1 MTSDP
6 PAFARRF
13 PNLALSRLGCEVVAA
28 SDEFFAS
35 KERIISPV
43 PPVFVADKFD
53 HHGKW
58 MDGWETRRRRAP
70 GNDWCVLRLGR
81 PARVFGADIDTAHF
95 TGNHPPAA
103 QLEAAANRPANFEKA
118 KWAPLA
124 PRQALGP
131 NASHFIPMDDSVHP
145 TPRQW
150 LRLSI
155 FPDGG
160 IARLRI
166 FGLFAP
172 EKKPAGETDL
182 AAMMNGAR
190 IVAASDSHFGAPEN
204 LLAPGRGENMG
215 DGWETRRRREPG
227 FDWVIVA
234 LARPGI
240 IRRAEVDTAH
250 FKGNFPAACALRAVL
265 APDADDRSLVA
276 QSMFWPEI
284 LPRRALA
291 ADRVHAFEKIDCPA
305 PVSHARLDIHP
316 DGGVSR
322 LRLFG
327 AAAKK

>member
-1 MTSDP
+1 MTPTP
-6 PAFARRF
+6 PDFARRF
-13 PNLALSRLGCEVVAA
+13 PNLALSRLGCKAVAT
-28 SDEFFAS
+28 SDEFFAA
-35 KERIISPV
+35 KERMLSPAE
-43 PPVFVADKFD
+43 PVFIPGKFD
-53 HHGKW
+53 DNGKW

-70 GNDWCVLRLGR
+70 GNDWCVVRLGR
-81 PARVFGADIDTAHF
+81 PARIFGVDLDTTHF
-95 TGNHPPAA
+95 TGNYPPAA
-103 QLEAAANRPANFEKA
+103 ALEAAAGNSANWEKA
-118 KWAPLA
+118 KWTSLV
-124 PRQALGP
+124 PRQPLGP
-131 NASHFIPMDDSVHP
+131 NARHFFAVEDP

-166 FGLFAP
+166 YGLFAP
-172 EKKPAGETDL
+172 EGKAGAESDL
-182 AAMMNGAR
+182 AAMMGGAR
-190 IVAASDSHFGAPEN
+190 IISASDSHFGAPEN

-240 IRRAEVDTAH
+240 IHRAEVDTAH
-250 FKGNFPAACALRAVL
+250 FKGNFPASCALRAAY
-265 APDADDRSLVA
+265 APDADDQSLVA

-284 LPRRALA
+284 LPQSPLS
-291 ADRVHAFEKIDCPA
+291 ADRVHLFKKVRCPS

-327 AAAKK
+327 TASKK